1 VHRAPQPTLRHPH
14 RSRLPWIRAFLL
26 EAQRSDLVVS
36 IFKKSQ
42 NRNKRGSGSKGI
54 IQLLWII
61 LGAIV
66 VVVLG
71 LYGGLASSHHH
82 KH

>member
-1 VHRAPQPTLRHPH
+1 MQRAPQPALRYPH
-14 RSRLPWIRAFLL
+14 RSRLPWLRALLL

-42 NRNKRGSGSKGI
+42 NRNKRESRKGT
-54 IQLLWII
+54 IQLLVII
-61 LGAIV
+61 LGALV
-66 VVVLG
+66 VIVLG

-82 KH
+82 